1 MLPQPCV
8 VHSSITIAN
17 MKVKRWSSV
26 NVFVPSIL
34 TYVAQF
40 TIVLGTF
47 YRPFLKELIR

>member
-1 MLPQPCV
+1 MPQPCV
-8 VHSSITIAN
+8 VHNSITVAN

-47 YRPFLKELIR
+47 YRPFLKELIH